1 MLLKT
6 ALGMATL
13 ASGVIVPRVNASNN
27 PLSAPG
33 FSAAD
38 DGFLE
43 ELERAS
49 FRFFWECTH
58 PETGM
63 TMNRAH
69 HAETNEAAI
78 SSIAATGFGLS
89 GLCIADKRGWL
100 AAGEAL
106 ERARVTLRFLWNT
119 MPQEHGFFYHF
130 VDWRTGERYGHCEVS
145 SIDTAILL
153 CGVLTCRQ
161 HFQDEEIRRLATD
174 IYDRVD
180 WKWMSQD
187 GPLVYHGWTPENGF
201 LASRWDT
208 YCEHMMLYLLAIG
221 AARHPISSNSWDAW
235 QRPQIEY
242 SGIRYIDPGAPL
254 FIHQYSHAWVDFR
267 NRHDAYAD
275 YFENSVLATKANRL
289 FCGELHSEF
298 PSFSEE
304 LWGITASASIH
315 GYAVWGGPPRQG
327 PIDGTVVPCAAGGSL
342 PFMPEECIAV
352 LRHIR
357 DQYSNAAWQ
366 PYGFADSFNPATGW
380 VAPGQIAINTGIT
393 LLMAENARTGFVWNT
408 FMKNPEIKFAM
419 ESVGFT
425 SPSVA
430 LK

>member
-6 ALGMATL
+6 ALGLATL
-13 ASGVIVPRVNASNN
+13 AGGAIVPRVKAAIN
-27 PLSAPG
+27 PLPTPG
-33 FSAAD
+33 FSPGD
-38 DGFLE
+38 DAFLE
-43 ELERAS
+43 ELEHAS
-49 FRFFWECTH
+49 FRLFWERTH

-69 HAETNEAAI
+69 HAEPSEAAI

-89 GLCIADKRGWL
+89 GLCIADERGWL
-100 AAGEAL
+100 APGAAQ

-119 MPQEHGFFYHF
+119 MPHEHGFFYHF

-161 HFQDEEIRRLATD
+161 HFQDEEIRQLAKD

-180 WKWMSQD
+180 WKWMSQG
-187 GPLVYHGWTPENGF
+187 GPLLYHGWTPENGF

-221 AARHPISSNSWDAW
+221 AARNSIPSNSWDAW

-242 SGIRYIDPGAPL
+242 SGTRFIDPGAPL
-254 FIHQYSHAWVDFR
+254 FIHQYSHAWIDFR
-267 NRHDAYAD
+267 NRRDAYAD
-275 YFENSVLATKANRL
+275 YFENSVLATKAHRQ
-289 FCGELHSEF
+289 FCAELHDEF

-342 PFMPEECIAV
+342 PFLPEECIAV

-357 DQYSNAAWQ
+357 DQYPDAAWQ
-366 PYGFADSFNPATGW
+366 PHGFADSFNPATGW

-393 LLMAENARTGFVWNT
+393 LLMAENARSGFVWKT